1 MRTPTTTLVGA
12 AWRGWT
18 FLATSV
24 SVLTFLILAADM
36 ASAQVEVTVGASIGR
51 GCKSGFEPC
60 GGPLVGAQG
69 GIWAHE
75 HIGLRLRFTS
85 LRSDDLRSEK
95 GDFTF
100 VRANRTRLLVTGE
113 FLYRFL
119 VENSVQPIVGFA
131 VGGRRERQTIRCE
144 GISCA
149 AAEAVLGTEFPRGEF
164 PLVLGPG
171 RPRWRDGQT
180 GVATDHRGADSP
192 STTTPQST
200 GRPLKPRYW
209 SGSVCGVREQRA
221 ESGAR

>member
-18 FLATSV
+18 LLATSV

-95 GDFTF
+95 GDFTL

-164 PLVLGPG
+164 PFVPSTGVLGGVMVKPASRLTIEALIG
-171 RPRWRDGQT
+171 LHDYPTEHGATAEATLLVGVGLWRSR
-180 GVATDHRGADSP
+180 ATR
-192 STTTPQST
+192 
-200 GRPLKPRYW
+200 
-209 SGSVCGVREQRA
+209 
-221 ESGAR
+221 

>member
-18 FLATSV
+18 LLATSV

-95 GDFTF
+95 GDFTL

-164 PLVLGPG
+164 PFVPRTGVLGGVMVKPASRLTIEALIG
-171 RPRWRDGQT
+171 LHDYPTEHGATAEATLLVGVGLWRSR
-180 GVATDHRGADSP
+180 ATR
-192 STTTPQST
+192 
-200 GRPLKPRYW
+200 
-209 SGSVCGVREQRA
+209 
-221 ESGAR
+221 